1 MGEKPGQVKI
11 QGTARNL
18 PRAYQKDNE
27 NTKKVSAKRPA
38 TCNTDEDTEKI
49 GSRSFLHSRKVPGLD
64 SPECL
69 CRRGLQSAKHVLLE
83 CRAHA
88 GKRNRMWEKD
98 RRKAAFRRID
108 LEMLIRPKSAQEAA
122 QIHEVHL
129 D

>member
-18 PRAYQKDNE
+18 PRTYQKDNE
-27 NTKKVSAKRPA
+27 STKKSLQ
-38 TCNTDEDTEKI
+38 DTEKI

-69 CRRGLQSAKHVLLE
+69 CRGGLQSAKHELLE

-108 LEMLIRPKSAQEAA
+108 WEETLIRPKSAQEAA